1 MKGEKSV
8 LITGA
13 TGKFGNVFVERFI
26 KLGYEVIGISR
37 SEENI
42 QNIKNKLNN
51 PSLFKSIKLDLLH
64 PNAYETL
71 LTNLEELNLYPSIL
85 INNARSLENL
95 SLSENGLVST
105 DSFLN
110 EFNLAVVVAYNLIMQ
125 IANQKNSRLESVI
138 NISSIYGLVAPN
150 LNLYDNPNSESF
162 PHYGVSKAA
171 LIHLTKELAVRLA
184 EKNLKVNCI
193 AYGGFKGRAS
203 NEFIERYSK
212 LCPMGEMLNEEDIFN
227 PIKFLAESNTLSI
240 NGQTIVVDGGWTLW

>member
-125 IANQKNSRLESVI
+125 IANQNSRLESVI

-162 PHYGVSKAA
+162 PTLWSFKSGINSFNKRVGCK
-171 LIHLTKELAVRLA
+171 TCRE
-184 EKNLKVNCI
+184 NLKVNCI

-212 LCPMGEMLNEEDIFN
+212 LCPMGKCLMKKIFLIQLNF
-227 PIKFLAESNTLSI
+227 
-240 NGQTIVVDGGWTLW
+240 